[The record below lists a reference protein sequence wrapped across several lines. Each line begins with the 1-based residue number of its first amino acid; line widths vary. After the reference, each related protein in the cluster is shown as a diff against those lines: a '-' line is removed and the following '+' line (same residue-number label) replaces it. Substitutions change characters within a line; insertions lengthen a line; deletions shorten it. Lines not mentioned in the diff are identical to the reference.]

1 MYRRVRPLVMV
12 FVTAEQRVVVRV
24 HPAVQAGRIQPR
36 RDRRQDR
43 DHVAVARLGDDAVD
57 VPEQPISHPI
67 GDSPARHRAPTAAPR
82 LVTQP
87 AVCPDIAAPEARL
100 NESA

>member
-1 MYRRVRPLVMV
+1 LYAFTRRFRRAESSRGGIVDRTGITSRLRDW
-12 FVTAEQRVVVRV
+12 VTM
-24 HPAVQAGRIQPR
+24 
-36 RDRRQDR
+36 
-43 DHVAVARLGDDAVD
+43 RLMSRSSRY
-57 VPEQPISHPI
+57 SHPI

-82 LVTQP
+82 LMTQP